1 MPFLP
6 WRNFLLGCHRG
17 SRLNTA
23 MPMTCRPTQS
33 QFQPLLRSVLI
44 AVLVGAGA
52 TGLRAQD
59 SQSAVTNAFVK
70 DVSPL
75 VSDYCL
81 DCHST
86 DTQKGDL
93 DLEQFTTA
101 AAVLKNP
108 KPWELVAEKLANG
121 EMPPEKK
128 PQPSPDE
135 RQRLLDAVNQLLDTA
150 ALAHAGDPGPV
161 VLRRLNNAEYT
172 YTIRDLTGVESL
184 DPAKEFPGDSASGEG
199 FMNVGNSLVMSPSLL
214 TKYFEAA
221 KGIAAHAVLLP
232 DGIRFSPS
240 TSRRD
245 WTEELLTQIRDIYH
259 EYTDQGVRTSVNLQG
274 IKFDSKDGGVLPLD
288 KYLSATL
295 KLHELGSAAVNQKAI
310 ESAALADHLSPK
322 YLGILWNA
330 LNATNNSFL
339 LDPIREQWRTAKADD
354 VESLAKEISRWQH
367 ALWKFNPVG
376 HIGKK
381 DGPKSWMEAVT
392 PVQGQ
397 EELHF
402 KIPSELD
409 HDITLYL
416 AASDAGDGTNGDN
429 AIFEQ
434 PRLVAPGKPTILLRD
449 LRALHHELVVRRERV
464 LSKTTDY
471 LAAASEVEAGSTDLT
486 ELAREYELDSDA
498 FAAWLDYLGLS
509 VSAPVKIESHFT
521 NTFTNASGYAFINGW
536 GPANTPNFTANSSD
550 QHVRIPGNMKPHSIA
565 LHPSPTLDAAV
576 GWQSPVS
583 GHFRIQAVV
592 QHAHPECGNG
602 VTWSLEFRHGSQRRR
617 LASGLGEG
625 DKIVKVP
632 AVENLNIR
640 EGDLISV
647 LIGPRDGNHSCDLTA
662 VDLTLTQLDG
672 DGREWDL
679 AKDVSPDVLAGNPHA
694 DRFGN
699 AGVWHFYTE
708 PDKGGP
714 LPRSVP
720 VDSLLAK
727 WQSTEDAAAKAK
739 LAVEVQMLLTA
750 PLAAKIASPDAEL
763 YRQLTALGGP
773 LFGSLGGTGYQ
784 PVASGDSPDAS
795 HSKLNDRISGEARVA
810 PEGPAGRLPTG
821 SGESPVP
828 PEPNWGIDSN
838 QFGKR
843 ADGSVIDS
851 ANLSVGAPVVIEI
864 HLPAD
869 FVAGYEFVTMG
880 RLDPTTG
887 AEGSVQLILST
898 NPPAVGSGLVAISST
913 TRNGGKT
920 WTAGKRTTSHEAPI
934 IVNDRGA
941 ARKRIEGELNEF
953 RQLFPAALCYA
964 KIVPVDEVITL
975 RLFHR
980 EDEPLERLM
989 LDNAEAARLD
999 RLWDELRY
1007 VSQDALKLV
1016 DVFEQLWQYAT
1027 QDADPSVFEPMR
1039 EPIKR
1044 NAAAFRQR
1052 LIDTQPAHLDAVLKF
1067 AERAYRRPLTDAE
1080 LSQLRDLYQKLRDE
1094 ELPHDDAI
1102 RLVLARVLVSP
1113 PFLYRLEEPPASDQP
1128 GPVNDWELAT
1138 RLSYFLWSSAPDEE
1152 LLAVASSGKLHN
1164 PDVLVAQMRRML
1176 HDSRVRRLATEFG
1189 CTWLHVYDF
1198 ASLDEKSEKTF
1209 PDFNAL
1215 RGAMYEETIRFFTD
1229 LFQNDRSVLDIVDAD
1244 YAFVDNDLAKFYGI
1258 PLAGRATLPRS
1269 QNQIEVAARPEPRPT
1284 ESGTDEWYRIDRVK
1298 KYSRG
1303 GVLALAA
1310 TLAKQSGASRT
1321 SPILR
1326 GNWVAETLLGEK
1338 LPPPPK
1344 GVPQL
1349 PEEEA
1354 TQTLTVRELT
1364 LRHSTDPKCYGCH
1377 RRIDPYGYAL
1387 EAFDGIGRFRD
1398 KDLGG
1403 RPIDTHSKVLDGT
1416 ELDGLDGLRHYLL
1429 NNRRKTF
1436 LRQFCRKLL
1445 GYSLGREVMLSDSPL
1460 INDMRDQLQKHD
1472 YHITAALETI
1482 VRSKQFREIRGRE
1495 MAAE

>member
-1 MPFLP
+1 MPIP
-6 WRNFLLGCHRG
+6 
-17 SRLNTA
+17 
-23 MPMTCRPTQS
+23 CRPTRTE
-33 QFQPLLRSVLI
+33 FKALLRFWGI
-44 AVLVGAGA
+44 AVWVSLFAMA
-52 TGLRAQD
+52 ARAQD
-59 SQSAVTNAFVK
+59 PRPADLKAFA
-70 DVSPL
+70 DNVSPL

-108 KPWELVAEKLANG
+108 KSWELVAEKLASG

-172 YTIRDLTGVESL
+172 YTIRDLTGVDSL

-214 TKYFEAA
+214 TKYFDAA
-221 KGIAAHAVLLP
+221 KGVAAHAVLLP

-259 EYTDQGVRTSVNLQG
+259 EYADQGVRTSVNLQG

-288 KYLSATL
+288 KYLAATL
-295 KLHELGSAAVNQKAI
+295 KLRELGSAAVNQNAFD
-310 ESAALADHLSPK
+310 SAASSENLSPK
-322 YLGILWNA
+322 YLGILWNT
-330 LNATNNSFL
+330 LTATNSSFL
-339 LDPIREQWRTAKADD
+339 LDPIRGQWRAAKTED

-367 ALWKFNPVG
+367 ALWKFNTVG

-381 DGPKSWMEAVT
+381 GGPKSWMEAVT
-392 PVQGQ
+392 PVQAQ
-397 EELHF
+397 EELRL
-402 KIPSELD
+402 KIPSDLD
-409 HDITLYL
+409 HDLTLYL
-416 AASDAGDGTNGDN
+416 ATSDAGDGTNGDN
-429 AIFEQ
+429 VIVEE

-449 LRALHHELVVRRERV
+449 LRALHHELVARRERV
-464 LSKTTDY
+464 LSKTADY
-471 LAAASEVEAGSTDLT
+471 LAAASEVEAGSTNLT
-486 ELAREYELDSDA
+486 ELAHEHGLDPDA

-521 NTFTNASGYAFINGW
+521 NTFTNGSGYAFINGW
-536 GPANTPNFTANSSD
+536 GPANTPNFVANSSD

-583 GHFRIQAVV
+583 GHFRIQAVI

-632 AVENLNIR
+632 PVENLSIR
-640 EGDLISV
+640 AGDLISV

-662 VDLTLTQLDG
+662 VDLTLMQLDG

-699 AGVWHFYTE
+699 AGIWHFYTE

-714 LPRSVP
+714 LPPSVP
-720 VDSLLAK
+720 VGSVLAK
-727 WQSTEDAAAKAK
+727 WQLSEGADAKAK
-739 LAVEVQMLLTA
+739 LAAEVQKLLTA
-750 PLAAKIASPDAEL
+750 PSADKTASPDVNL
-763 YRQLTALGGP
+763 NRQLTALGGP
-773 LFGSLGGTGYQ
+773 LFGNGPGSSRREEAPKTPTEISLVTSTTTDQVGL
-784 PVASGDSPDAS
+784 D
-795 HSKLNDRISGEARVA
+795 
-810 PEGPAGRLPTG
+810 PER
-821 SGESPVP
+821 
-828 PEPNWGIDSN
+828 
-838 QFGKR
+838 FGKR
-843 ADGSVIDS
+843 PDGSAIDS
-851 ANLSVGAPVVIEI
+851 KSLSVGAPSVIEI

-869 FVAGYEFVTMG
+869 LVAGYEFVAGG

-887 AEGSVQLILST
+887 AEGSVQLVLST
-898 NPPAVGSGLVAISST
+898 NPPAAETGLVAIST
-913 TRNGGKT
+913 TT
-920 WTAGKRTTSHEAPI
+920 QDAGASWASAKRATSHETPI
-934 IVNDRGA
+934 IANDGSA
-941 ARKRIEGELNEF
+941 ARKRIESELDEF
-953 RQLFPAALCYA
+953 RQLFPAALCYT

-989 LDNAEAARLD
+989 LNDAEASRLD

-1067 AERAYRRPLTDAE
+1067 AGRAYRRPLKDAE
-1080 LSQLRDLYQKLRDE
+1080 RNQLRDLYQKLRDE
-1094 ELPHDDAI
+1094 ELPHEDAI

-1113 PFLYRLEEPPASDQP
+1113 PFLYRLEEPPAGDQP

-1152 LLAVASSGKLHN
+1152 LLAVAASGKLHN

-1176 HDSRVRRLATEFG
+1176 NDPRVRRLATEFG

-1244 YAFVDNDLAKFYGI
+1244 YAWVDKDLAKFYGI
-1258 PLAGRATLPRS
+1258 SLAGRATLPRS
-1269 QNQIEVAARPEPRPT
+1269 QDQIDVLARQEPRPT
-1284 ESGTDEWYRIDRVK
+1284 GADADDWYRVDGAK

-1338 LPPPPK
+1338 LPRPPK

-1403 RPIDTHSKVLDGT
+1403 RPIDTHSKVMDGT

-1429 NNRRKTF
+1429 NDRRKTF

-1460 INDMRDQLQKHD
+1460 INEMRDQLQKHD

-1482 VRSKQFREIRGRE
+1482 VRSRQFRDIRGRD